1 MSLLSLAKL
10 PLSADEGWPDLVR
23 IHPGILKVF
32 LLLVLPFSLLP
43 PAMLYFAGTHYPEV
57 FGPAAH
63 RRDWA
68 VVAAVFLVA
77 ELATFTLMGW
87 LIKQVGNSNG
97 LAIDHHDSYLL
108 AAIAAMPLWA
118 SSLSLLVPS
127 LIFSAAISSIALAL
141 SCALLYQGL
150 QALGRKREAVVATEA
165 VQIVIG
171 AGLIAWA
178 LLLVLALV

>member
-23 IHPGILKVF
+23 VHPGILKVVA
-32 LLLVLPFSLLP
+32 LLVLPLSLLP
-43 PAMLYFAGTHYPEV
+43 PAMLYYAGTHYPEV
-57 FGPAAH
+57 FGPAA
-63 RRDWA
+63 RPRDWTF
-68 VVAAVFLVA
+68 VAAVFLVA

-87 LIKQVGNSNG
+87 LIGQVGETNG
-97 LAIDHHDSYLL
+97 LAIDRHDSYLL
-108 AAIAAMPLWA
+108 AAIAAVPLWL
-118 SSLSLLVPS
+118 SSLSLLVPN
-127 LIFSAAISSIALAL
+127 LVFNAAVSSVALAL

-150 QALGRKREAVVATEA
+150 QALGRKREAVVATET

-178 LLLVLALV
+178 LLLVLAFL

>member
-32 LLLVLPFSLLP
+32 LLLVLPLSLLP

-63 RRDWA
+63 QRDWA
-68 VVAAVFLVA
+68 LVA
-77 ELATFTLMGW
+77 TAFLAAELTTFTLMGW
-87 LIKQVGNSNG
+87 LIKQVGNTNG

-108 AAIAAMPLWA
+108 AAIAAVPLWL
-118 SSLSLLVPS
+118 SSLSLLVPN
-127 LIFSAAISSIALAL
+127 LIFNAAVSTLALAL

>member
-23 IHPGILKVF
+23 VHPGILKVVA
-32 LLLVLPFSLLP
+32 LLVLPLSLLP

-57 FGPAAH
+57 FGLAGRA
-63 RRDWA
+63 RDWA
-68 VVAAVFLVA
+68 VVAVVFLAA

-87 LIKQVGNSNG
+87 LIGQVGATNG
-97 LAIDHHDSYLL
+97 LAIDRHDSYLL
-108 AAIAAMPLWA
+108 AAIAAVPLWL
-118 SSLSLLVPS
+118 SSLSLLVPN
-127 LIFSAAISSIALAL
+127 LAFNAAVSSIALAL

-150 QALGRKREAVVATEA
+150 QALGRKREAVVATEI

-178 LLLVLALV
+178 LLLVLAFL

>member
-1 MSLLSLAKL
+1 MSLLSFAKL

-23 IHPGILKVF
+23 IHPGILKVVLF
-32 LLLVLPFSLLP
+32 LVLPLSLLP

-57 FGPAAH
+57 FGPAAQP
-63 RRDWA
+63 RDWA
-68 VVAAVFLVA
+68 LAAAVFLVA

-87 LIKQVGNSNG
+87 LIKQVGDTNG
-97 LAIDHHDSYLL
+97 LAIDHHDAYLL
-108 AAIAAMPLWA
+108 AAIAAVPLWL
-118 SSLSLLVPS
+118 SSLSLLVPN
-127 LIFSAAISSIALAL
+127 LTFNAAVSAIALAL

-150 QALGRKREAVVATEA
+150 QALGRKREAVVATEV

-178 LLLVLALV
+178 LLLVLAIL